1 MNDLSLH
8 VRLREAVLSLE
19 LAPGQRLSERG
30 LEPVF
35 GASRTPIRA
44 ALMRLEAEG
53 LVRRDAKGWTVA
65 PIDLDELTTLAEY
78 REILETAI
86 VRLVTERASD
96 DDLAAIPH
104 LVDAPATDTEAEID
118 PGTGT
123 SFHRELAALAGN
135 TFLATALEGVLTLLY
150 RTRWMEIRS
159 PQSREAARLEHAA
172 IADAL
177 GARDADAAELAV
189 LEHLRGT
196 RQRLLESLEAT
207 HRGLRA
213 SGLTLE
219 GRASLD

>member
-1 MNDLSLH
+1 
-8 VRLREAVLSLE
+8 
-19 LAPGQRLSERG
+19 
-30 LEPVF
+30 
-35 GASRTPIRA
+35 
-44 ALMRLEAEG
+44 
-53 LVRRDAKGWTVA
+53 
-65 PIDLDELTTLAEY
+65 
-78 REILETAI
+78 
-86 VRLVTERASD
+86 
-96 DDLAAIPH
+96 
-104 LVDAPATDTEAEID
+104 VDALATDTETEID
-118 PGTGT
+118 PSRGT

-219 GRASLD
+219 GRASLN

>member
-1 MNDLSLH
+1 MTELSLH
-8 VRLREAVLSLE
+8 ERLREAILSLE

-30 LEPVF
+30 LEPDF

-53 LVRRDAKGWTVA
+53 LVRRDAKGWAVA
-65 PIDLDELTTLAEY
+65 PIDLVELASLAEY

-86 VRLVTERASD
+86 VRLVTERATP

-104 LVDAPATDTEAEID
+104 LVEALASDHEPERE

-135 TFLATALEGVLTLLY
+135 TFLSAALEGVLTRLY

-196 RQRLLESLEAT
+196 RQRLLESLET
-207 HRGLRA
+207 NQRGLRA

-219 GRASLD
+219 GRSTVS